1 MAPILLCARSQ
12 QMNETITML
21 DIEEREAAR
30 AAARENGRRTFAR
43 DASERE
49 AALEAAALEAIAR
62 DAAPAPALS
71 VVEAPA
77 PLPAAQMLIDAV
89 TQWEAN
95 KKDVSPRGFQKRLQL
110 SYAIFDQANLMVQE
124 IETQHAKLVSELMS
138 VERRSPIA
146 GRKPAAVAAAK

>member
-1 MAPILLCARSQ
+1 
-12 QMNETITML
+12 ML

-30 AAARENGRRTFAR
+30 AAAAEGGRRTFAR
-43 DASERE
+43 EATARE
-49 AALEAAALEAIAR
+49 AAREAAALEMIAR
-62 DAAPAPALS
+62 DTAPALA
-71 VVEAPA
+71 VAPETPA

-138 VERRSPIA
+138 VERRSPIS
-146 GRKPAAVAAAK
+146 GRKPAAVAAVK